1 MSTNLTKWAPEIASN
16 ISDIPTPLWR
26 AAIRGA
32 AIEFCELTWMWLY
45 TFDAMNVE
53 ANTQVYELTVPAD
66 EYGEIISLD
75 NMKYKQDGEDDD
87 QYSTLEPIS
96 EIQMDAN
103 SSGNWRFITAPSPS
117 AYFGNSNDK
126 TKFALY
132 PIPTDD
138 SDEGLIVRVNLR
150 PTAGCDT
157 LEDFLYT
164 EHRETIA
171 YGALASLFGRK
182 NMPWYDPQE
191 AQQNYLK
198 FRNACDNAK
207 SARLTGPTNSRGPV
221 KMAFFC

>member
-1 MSTNLTKWAPEIASN
+1 MATNLTAWVPELEPSILGLPAKALQVGVRN
-16 ISDIPTPLWR
+16 
-26 AAIRGA
+26 A

-45 TFDAMNVE
+45 TFDAMDVDLGV
-53 ANTQVYELTVPAD
+53 QVYTLTVPP
-66 EYGEIISLD
+66 EECGEIISLD

-87 QYSTLEPIS
+87 QYGTLEPIS

-103 SSGNWRFITAPSPS
+103 SNGNWRFITASSPS

-132 PIPTDD
+132 PIPLDD

-150 PTAGCDT
+150 PTIDCTT
-157 LEDFLYT
+157 LPAFLYT
-164 EHRETIA
+164 EHRRTIA
-171 YGALASLFGRK
+171 YGALADLFGRK

-191 AQQNYLK
+191 EQKNYLR